1 MTNPLRIALVAFVL
15 STLSFADAAN
25 AIAINQCIRLIRDAQ
40 GGRESIVNTCKV
52 CMTAKVQRRRSGY
65 STGTPTLRK
74 FNLQPGSQM
83 TLPFR
88 GPGLTRITGSSLC
101 PSAR

>member
-1 MTNPLRIALVAFVL
+1 MTNPLKIALVAFVL
-15 STLSFADAAN
+15 GTLSFGDAAN
-25 AIAINQCIRLIRDAQ
+25 AVAVNPCFRLIRDPQ
-40 GGRESIVNTCKV
+40 GGRETIVNTCTI
-52 CMTAKVQRRRSGY
+52 CMTAKVQRRRPGS

-74 FNLQPGSQM
+74 FNLQGGSQM

-88 GPGLTRITGSSLC
+88 GPGLTRLTGTMPC